1 MSIQKLTRAYVIDIS
16 TLNQTYLIWFDVKSK
31 NIYSS
36 DIQVVIVL
44 GSFLHVIHTQ
54 SIREV

>member
-16 TLNQTYLIWFDVKSK
+16 TLNQTYLIGFDVKSK